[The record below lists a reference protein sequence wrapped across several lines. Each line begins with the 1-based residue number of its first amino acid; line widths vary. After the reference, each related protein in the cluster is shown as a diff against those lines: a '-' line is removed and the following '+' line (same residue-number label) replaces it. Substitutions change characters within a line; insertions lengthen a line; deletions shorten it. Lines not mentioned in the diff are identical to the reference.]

1 MESRRSRG
9 LARFS
14 RQVHALFL
22 KNLSFQVIM
31 NKSLRHALAMQKCHL
46 KETQANQIPASY
58 ILSIYSYLLEWEMV
72 ASSMPTAARAEE
84 EREDERRDHRVPG
97 AALRAPRLHPARGGQ
112 RAGAASVPLRL
123 RRPGSVRHP
132 ALHAHPGARLR
143 RARAAEVAGAAAG
156 AGHRGARPHAP
167 PPAPV
172 QGAGE
177 LPRHRASHRPEP
189 PACPRYSPSRRL
201 FFEGPAHLCICV
213 RSESSSSLFDLF
225 VLDEI
230 SAGLGSL
237 LFPPLPPQYA
247 RRMPGS
253 AASNSSDYLDLFS
266 AVVPVGTFTLIN
278 RY

>member
-1 MESRRSRG
+1 
-9 LARFS
+9 
-14 RQVHALFL
+14 
-22 KNLSFQVIM
+22 
-31 NKSLRHALAMQKCHL
+31 
-46 KETQANQIPASY
+46 
-58 ILSIYSYLLEWEMV
+58 MV

-84 EREDERRDHRVPG
+84 EREDERRDRRVPG

-123 RRPGSVRHP
+123 RRRGSVRHP

-156 AGHRGARPHAP
+156 AGHRGARTHAP

-189 PACPRYSPSRRL
+189 PACPRYSAVQAE
-201 FFEGPAHLCICV
+201 EGPAHLCICV
-213 RSESSSSLFDLF
+213 SGCAVRSESSSLFDVLF

-247 RRMPGS
+247 RRMPGAAA

-278 RY
+278 QY